1 MLGKRLNKIVGLF
14 AIAALL
20 PVLGFGQRDT
30 SNTVVTPQV
39 GLFPKHAPDEL
50 YRVAVSG
57 FYRFYGTQ
65 TRNFTPYLL
74 STAGGQTTP
83 TNQLFIGDDTQL
95 PTLQL
100 NVSGR
105 PTLKTSWAF
114 DIYTYQ
120 YLNGVLGSAYGKQVV
135 DSLRPSI
142 QNPIEGTRL
151 GGSMILNLGINFTA
165 THSTSFGTFTLRT
178 GGIQWHVLSDLTIG
192 SFRGYNRFTGAGCI

>member
-1 MLGKRLNKIVGLF
+1 M
-14 AIAALL
+14 
-20 PVLGFGQRDT
+20 
-30 SNTVVTPQV
+30 
-39 GLFPKHAPDEL
+39 
-50 YRVAVSG
+50 
-57 FYRFYGTQ
+57 
-65 TRNFTPYLL
+65 
-74 STAGGQTTP
+74 
-83 TNQLFIGDDTQL
+83 

-151 GGSMILNLGINFTA
+151 GGSMILNLGINL
-165 THSTSFGTFTLRT
+165 LRR
-178 GGIQWHVLSDLTIG
+178 IQPRLVRLRCAPVAFNG
-192 SFRGYNRFTGAGCI
+192 MF